1 MEAASVSKV
10 HKSFGSTLALR
21 DVSFRLPK
29 CGVVGL
35 LGPNGAGK
43 STMIRILAGVLQP
56 KSGTV
61 LVGGAPPTQV
71 DVRSRIGWLPEHNP
85 LPLHRTVQDWVVEA
99 CLSRGGS
106 KKQAFAALDRC
117 DLALHANRRISE
129 LSKGWRQLVGLSAAY
144 AHEPELLIL
153 DEPSTGMDPLRRRWF
168 RSLLRELGSD
178 RSVLLSSH
186 LLDEAERV
194 CDEAVLLADGS
205 VCASGPLTHILALS
219 GGGDLDE
226 AFIQTL
232 MPKGS
237 R

>member
-10 HKSFGSTLALR
+10 HKSFGSTVALR
-21 DVSFRLPK
+21 DVSFRLPV

-43 STMIRILAGVLQP
+43 STMIRMLAGVLQP
-56 KSGTV
+56 NSGTV
-61 LVGGAPPTQV
+61 LIGGAPPSRV

-99 CLSRGGS
+99 CRSRGGS

-117 DLALHANRRISE
+117 DLALHADRPIST
-129 LSKGWRQLVGLSAAY
+129 LSKGWRQLVGLSAAF

-168 RSLLRELGSD
+168 RSLLRELGSE

-194 CDEAVLLADGS
+194 CDEAVLLAEGS
-205 VCASGPLTHILALS
+205 VCASGPLAHILAHS

-232 MPKGS
+232 TPKGLE
-237 R
+237 

>member
-1 MEAASVSKV
+1 MDAVSVSKV
-10 HKSFGSTLALR
+10 HKSFGSTVALR

-43 STMIRILAGVLQP
+43 STMIRMLAGVLQP
-56 KSGTV
+56 DSGTV
-61 LVGGAPPTQV
+61 LVGGAPPSQV
-71 DVRSRIGWLPEHNP
+71 DVRSRVGWLPEHNP
-85 LPLHRTVQDWVVEA
+85 LPLDRTVQDWVVEA
-99 CLSRGGS
+99 CRSRGGT
-106 KKQAFAALDRC
+106 KKQAFTALDRC
-117 DLALHANRRISE
+117 ELALHANRRISS
-129 LSKGWRQLVGLSAAY
+129 LSKGWRQLVGLAAAL

-168 RSLLRELGSD
+168 RRLLRELGSE

-194 CDEAVLLADGS
+194 CDEAVLVSEGC

-226 AFIQTL
+226 AFVQVL
-232 MPKGS
+232 MPKGPK
-237 R
+237 

>member
-10 HKSFGSTLALR
+10 HKSFGSTPALR

-61 LVGGAPPTQV
+61 LVGGAPPSQV

-129 LSKGWRQLVGLSAAY
+129 LSKGWRQLVGLSGA
-144 AHEPELLIL
+144 
-153 DEPSTGMDPLRRRWF
+153 LR
-168 RSLLRELGSD
+168 
-178 RSVLLSSH
+178 VL
-186 LLDEAERV
+186 
-194 CDEAVLLADGS
+194 
-205 VCASGPLTHILALS
+205 
-219 GGGDLDE
+219 
-226 AFIQTL
+226 
-232 MPKGS
+232 
-237 R
+237 